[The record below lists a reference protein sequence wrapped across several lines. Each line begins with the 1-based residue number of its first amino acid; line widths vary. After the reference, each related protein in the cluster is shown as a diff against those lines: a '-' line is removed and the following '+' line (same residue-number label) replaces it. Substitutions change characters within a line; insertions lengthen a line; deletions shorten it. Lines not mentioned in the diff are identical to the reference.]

1 MNREFKNKSGCS
13 DPTAYTAIKRND
25 IESRNFHRALNALYK
40 VCDKYGFYFDER
52 VVLKDKK
59 TGKVWR

>member
-1 MNREFKNKSGCS
+1 MNRDKRNQSGAN
-13 DPTAYTAIKRND
+13 DPTAYKAISNTDMDLRRFRK
-25 IESRNFHRALNALYK
+25 ALNALYN

-59 TGKVWR
+59 TGKIWR